1 MIPFN
6 GPICY
11 STSLSLRLCA
21 TTVEIIDKLRAQ
33 PATRLRLRLR
43 LHCTHGFAH
52 LFREVDPAAAIFI
65 QRRNRFLAR
74 INWGQTLSI

>member
-11 STSLSLRLCA
+11 SASLSLRLCA

-33 PATRLRLRLR
+33 PATQLRLM
-43 LHCTHGFAH
+43 LHCMHGFEH